1 MITLFS
7 EEVEVTSTNSDRN
20 TIFVESYE
28 EVFFGVYEFEING
41 STVIAEKVGEYEM
54 EPVVAIPVV
63 EADGNKTEVHFDLRR
78 GEFEVKLGVG
88 KAVLTEEA
96 INTVV
101 EEDLKEVVAEQAKTI
116 IENNTDQREINISYQ
131 LDREGVVNE
140 IKTDLEAT
148 LNELRNETK
157 DIVDDV
163 ERIRDEI
170 FIEFTSNSDNYRAK
184 ESEKLRAFI
193 DTKLDTIKKD
203 NKVLAE
209 KLEKFVSST
218 LDKEYGV
225 FVSRVRD
232 THDLLKKREL
242 ENKKI
247 AAQLIAL
254 EKSQIEL
261 NDANNNIQKQV
272 VEATEAADKNV
283 NKALSRLG
291 TVKKELTDSKEQFDT
306 IKEQL
311 AFSIDQAEERVKLY
325 YHEKI
330 RQAEQSVFKNIRR
343 EEILET
349 IKKSKAMI
357 LAELNNTNGLKDQLR
372 QLATEAANGEY
383 DPISGKRFQDQ
394 LKRDLNKKFADE
406 MVNIKRMIELA
417 GGGGGIGDAP
427 NDGNTYSRQ
436 NGKWVLGGG
445 GGPGGGSDVSALSG
459 NWESTWTTVQTYS
472 ADWFGGS
479 GTLSGDTLVLSG
491 AEGESTLSAGSDGLF
506 VSSGMSVQGDTTIQG
521 NLSVLG
527 DLTYIDT
534 TVSVTSAL
542 SVINNGTG
550 PAFYAEQSGVGEP
563 IAIFKD
569 TEGGQTVIDDGGNVG
584 IGTSDPAEKLT
595 VNGNISA
602 NGNLSAGDIYGDS
615 LTVSGNVNG
624 TNIETLTNNVSAL
637 YSYLVGNFSSNQ
649 ITTATDINDFVTN
662 YPKTGIEPGDIITLS
677 ATNTVYLLGDNDGSA
692 LTDWYEV
699 NLKPNFLFYK
709 QGLADYSVLD
719 TIALSSVNST
729 KYIVEVKDKSDGALF
744 YGEISVVS
752 DGTIAMASE
761 YALNYT
767 TVFPFVEFGAEVVGG
782 THIQLSAVALES
794 KDMGNFVFKGN
805 RVNLFG

>member
-63 EADGNKTEVHFDLRR
+63 EADGSRTEVEFVLKR
-78 GEFEVKLGVG
+78 GEFKVMLGVG
-88 KAVLTEEA
+88 KAVLTE
-96 INTVV
+96 NDQTTVSSEIL
-101 EEDLKEVVAEQAKTI
+101 EEVAAEQVKATGLSDKKVT
-116 IENNTDQREINISYQ
+116 ISYN
-131 LDREGVVNE
+131 LDKDSVINE
-140 IKTDLEAT
+140 VKTGFDASLE
-148 LNELRNETK
+148 ELRNETK
-157 DIVDDV
+157 NVVDEV
-163 ERIRDEI
+163 ERLRDEL
-170 FIEFTSNSDNYRAK
+170 FIEFASNSDNYRAK
-184 ESEKLRAFI
+184 ESEKLRKFLQEKI
-193 DTKLDTIKKD
+193 NVLEKD

-209 KLEKFVSST
+209 KLKNQISDT
-218 LDKEYGV
+218 LDKEYGA
-225 FVSRVRD
+225 FVQKVRD
-232 THDLLKKREL
+232 AHQLLKQREL

-247 AAQLIAL
+247 AAQIIAL
-254 EKSQIEL
+254 EKGQVEL
-261 NDANNNIQKQV
+261 NNDINITQQEV
-272 VEATEAADKNV
+272 LEAASNSEKNV

-291 TVKKELTDSKEQFDT
+291 TVKKELTDSKEHFDT
-306 IKEQL
+306 IKEDL
-311 AFSIDQAEERVKLY
+311 AASIEKAEERVKLY

-372 QLATEAANGEY
+372 QLATEAANGNY
-383 DPISGKRFQDQ
+383 DPIDGKKFHDQ
-394 LKRDLNKKFADE
+394 LKKDLNKRFADE
-406 MVNIKRMIELA
+406 MTNIRRMIELGA
-417 GGGGGIGDAP
+417 GGGSGWGSEAPKDGNEYVRKNGAWAVATGGGGG
-427 NDGNTYSRQ
+427 
-436 NGKWVLGGG
+436 
-445 GGPGGGSDVSALSG
+445 GGSYVGDLSG

-472 ADWFGGS
+472 ADWSAGGT
-479 GTLSGDTLVLSG
+479 GTLSGDTLLLSG
-491 AEGESTLSAGSDGLF
+491 AEGEVTLSASADGLY
-506 VSSGMSVQGDTTIQG
+506 VSSGMDVQGDTTIQG

-534 TVSVTSAL
+534 SVSVTSAL
-542 SVINNGTG
+542 SVVNNGTG
-550 PAFYAEQSGVGEP
+550 PALVVNQTGSQDIMNVQDDGTSVFYIE
-563 IAIFKD
+563 
-569 TEGGQTVIDDGGNVG
+569 DGGNIG
-584 IGTSDPAEKLT
+584 IGGVTDPDAALT
-595 VNGNISA
+595 VNGDISA
-602 NGNLSAGDIYGDS
+602 NGT
-615 LTVSGNVNG
+615 LTVQNLAVSGDF
-624 TNIETLTNNVSAL
+624 TSPNIETLTNNVSAL
-637 YSYLVGNFSSNQ
+637 YSYLVSNFASNQ
-649 ITTATDINDFVTN
+649 ITTATSLNDFVTS
-662 YPKTGIEPGDIITLS
+662 YPKTGLEHGDVITLS
-677 ATNTVYLLGDNDGSA
+677 ATNEVYILADNDGSS

-709 QGLADYSVLD
+709 QGLVDYSVID

-794 KDMGNFVFKGN
+794 KDMTDFVFKGN
-805 RVNLFG
+805 RVNLFA

>member
-20 TIFVESYE
+20 TLFVESYE

-41 STVIAEKVGEYEM
+41 STVIAEKVGEYDM

-63 EADGNKTEVHFDLRR
+63 EADGSRTEVEFALKR
-78 GEFEVKLGVG
+78 GEFKVMLGVG
-88 KAVLTEEA
+88 KAVLTE
-96 INTVV
+96 NDQTTVSSEIL
-101 EEDLKEVVAEQAKTI
+101 EEVAAEQVKATGLSDKKVT
-116 IENNTDQREINISYQ
+116 ISYN
-131 LDREGVVNE
+131 LDKDSVINE
-140 IKTDLEAT
+140 VKTGLDASLE
-148 LNELRNETK
+148 ELRNETK
-157 DIVDDV
+157 NVVDEV
-163 ERIRDEI
+163 ERLRDEI

-184 ESEKLRAFI
+184 ETEKLRAFI
-193 DTKLDTIKKD
+193 DNKIATIKKD
-203 NKVLAE
+203 NKVIAE
-209 KLEKFVSST
+209 ELEKHVTGSLDSQFGMFV
-218 LDKEYGV
+218 K
-225 FVSRVRD
+225 RVRE
-232 THDLLKKREL
+232 TQAELKERQK
-242 ENKKI
+242 ENKLI
-247 AAQLIAL
+247 AAHVSAL
-254 EKSQIEL
+254 EKNQLEL
-261 NDANNNIQKQV
+261 NNENNILKRV
-272 VEATEAADKNV
+272 VKEATDTSEKNV

-291 TVKKELTDSKEQFDT
+291 TVKKELTNSKEHFDT
-306 IKEQL
+306 IKEDL
-311 AFSIDQAEERVKLY
+311 AASISNAEERVKLY

-330 RQAEQSVFKNIRR
+330 KMVEESVFRNIRR
-343 EEILET
+343 EEILDT
-349 IKKSKAMI
+349 VKKSKAMI

-383 DPISGKRFQDQ
+383 DPISGKRFQDT

-436 NGKWVLGGG
+436 NGRWVLGGG
-445 GGPGGGSDVSALSG
+445 SGGGGSDVSALSG

-506 VSSGMSVQGDTTIQG
+506 ISSGMDVQGDTTIQG

-584 IGTSDPAEKLT
+584 IGTSNPAEKLT
-595 VNGNISA
+595 VSGNISA
-602 NGNLSAGDIYGDS
+602 SGNLSATNVYGA
-615 LTVSGNVNG
+615 
-624 TNIETLTNNVSAL
+624 NITTIENKQNAL
-637 YSYLVGNFSSNQ
+637 YSYLIQNFDTN
-649 ITTATDINDFVTN
+649 TVTDATSISDFVTN
-662 YPKTGIEPGDIITLS
+662 YPKTGLTTGDVITIS
-677 ATNTVYLLGDNDGSA
+677 ASNQAYILGDNDGSA
-692 LTDWYEV
+692 LTDWLQV

-709 QGLADYSVLD
+709 TNVPDYSVLD
-719 TIALSSVNST
+719 LLPLSSAKSS
-729 KYIVEVKDKSDGALF
+729 KYIVEVEDKSDGALF
-744 YGEISVVS
+744 YGEVNVVS
-752 DGTIAMASE
+752 DGTIAVATE
-761 YALNYT
+761 YGLNHT
-767 TVFPFVEFGAEVVGG
+767 TVFPFVEFGAEVVSG
-782 THIQLSAVALES
+782 THIQLSAIALEGKTMS
-794 KDMGNFVFKGN
+794 NFVFKGN
-805 RVNLFG
+805 RANLFG

>member
-20 TIFVESYE
+20 TLFVESYE

-41 STVIAEKVGEYEM
+41 STVIAEKVGEYDM

-63 EADGNKTEVHFDLRR
+63 EADGSKTEVEFVLKR
-78 GEFEVKLGVG
+78 GEFKVMLGVG
-88 KAVLTEEA
+88 KAVLTE
-96 INTVV
+96 NDQTTVSSEIL
-101 EEDLKEVVAEQAKTI
+101 EEVAAEQVKATGLSDKKVT
-116 IENNTDQREINISYQ
+116 ISYN
-131 LDREGVVNE
+131 LDKDSVINE
-140 IKTDLEAT
+140 VKTGLDASLE
-148 LNELRNETK
+148 ELRNETK
-157 DIVDDV
+157 NVVDEV
-163 ERIRDEI
+163 ERLRDEI

-184 ESEKLRAFI
+184 ETEKLRAFI
-193 DTKLDTIKKD
+193 DNKIATIKKD
-203 NKVLAE
+203 NKVIAE
-209 KLEKFVSST
+209 ELEKHVTGSLDSQFGMFV
-218 LDKEYGV
+218 K
-225 FVSRVRD
+225 RVRE
-232 THDLLKKREL
+232 TQAELKERQK
-242 ENKKI
+242 ENKLI
-247 AAQLIAL
+247 AAHVSAL
-254 EKSQIEL
+254 EKNQLEL
-261 NDANNNIQKQV
+261 NNENNILKRV
-272 VEATEAADKNV
+272 VKEATDTSEKNV

-291 TVKKELTDSKEQFDT
+291 TVKKELTDSKEHFDT
-306 IKEQL
+306 IKEDL
-311 AFSIDQAEERVKLY
+311 AASISNAEERVKLY

-330 RQAEQSVFKNIRR
+330 KMVEESVFRNIRR
-343 EEILET
+343 EEILDT
-349 IKKSKAMI
+349 VKKSKAMI

-383 DPISGKRFQDQ
+383 DPISGKRFQDT

-436 NGKWVLGGG
+436 NGRWVLGGG
-445 GGPGGGSDVSALSG
+445 SGGGGSDVSALSG

-506 VSSGMSVQGDTTIQG
+506 VSSGMDVQGDTTIQG

-584 IGTSDPAEKLT
+584 IGTSNPAEKLT
-595 VNGNISA
+595 VSGNISA
-602 NGNLSAGDIYGDS
+602 SGNLSATNVYGA
-615 LTVSGNVNG
+615 
-624 TNIETLTNNVSAL
+624 NITTIENKQNAL
-637 YSYLVGNFSSNQ
+637 YSYLIQNFDTN
-649 ITTATDINDFVTN
+649 TVTDATSISDFVTN
-662 YPKTGIEPGDIITLS
+662 YPKTGLTTGDVITIS
-677 ATNTVYLLGDNDGSA
+677 ASNQAYILGDNDGSA
-692 LTDWYEV
+692 LTDWYK
-699 NLKPNFLFYK
+699 LTLSLTSFSIRQMYL
-709 QGLADYSVLD
+709 
-719 TIALSSVNST
+719 TIASLTYFHFHLLSPQS
-729 KYIVEVKDKSDGALF
+729 IL
-744 YGEISVVS
+744 
-752 DGTIAMASE
+752 
-761 YALNYT
+761 L
-767 TVFPFVEFGAEVVGG
+767 
-782 THIQLSAVALES
+782 
-794 KDMGNFVFKGN
+794 
-805 RVNLFG
+805 R